1 MTSGP
6 TTATATMTY
15 APPHK
20 LCTCQFRL
28 QREIFFFRG
37 GPGPADLFPSLS
49 QGAGE
54 ILGDILDAMSQA
66 GPAVRTRSPLFGKK
80 GCCFSYRVDLTCM
93 RPCRS
98 RARGRAW
105 RTCSGSSRSCS
116 CGRRRRPSA
125 RRCAPPSRSLTR
137 HSLPPFPN
145 FRPEPTRPAQC
156 LPSASVSLCFI
167 PRPAHGLSA
176 APSRARDV
184 TARARPCVG
193 VALQQAADGRPPC
206 RGGGAVALWRANGH
220 LVDRGPRGSASARC
234 CCFAALTSV
243 SSDQGGFYYGRPDE
257 FNPRIS
263 YVLAAGRRRREVG
276 GQEEGRAEVGPAV
289 EGPLARD

>member
-1 MTSGP
+1 
-6 TTATATMTY
+6 
-15 APPHK
+15 
-20 LCTCQFRL
+20 
-28 QREIFFFRG
+28 
-37 GPGPADLFPSLS
+37 
-49 QGAGE
+49 
-54 ILGDILDAMSQA
+54 MSQA

-125 RRCAPPSRSLTR
+125 RQCAPPSRSLTR

-167 PRPAHGLSA
+167 TRPAHGLSA
-176 APSRARDV
+176 APSRAHDV

-234 CCFAALTSV
+234 CCCFAALISV
-243 SSDQGGFYYGRPDE
+243 SSDQGGFYYGRADRGDGQMSLTRASPMFWLQDDGAGK
-257 FNPRIS
+257 S
-263 YVLAAGRRRREVG
+263 AAKRRT
-276 GQEEGRAEVGPAV
+276 
-289 EGPLARD
+289 ARK